1 MSRKDNR
8 TTEEFLLELKDSGN
22 WNDDS
27 LMFLVTEKILF
38 SKMGIGVVLYSFH
51 NDDISV
57 TSPFSS

>member
-27 LMFLVTEKILF
+27 LRFLVSESGLF
-38 SKMGIGVVLYSFH
+38 SKMGIGVVF
-51 NDDISV
+51 ISGKV
-57 TSPFSS
+57 FFT